1 MEPGIILLSE
11 RKIIGMK
18 MRMSY
23 RNNLTFRLWSSFM
36 TQRGKILNKKSD
48 DLFSIQIYGENFN
61 FQKFDPDTEFEKI
74 AGIEVENFDRIPEGM
89 IPFTLEEGLY
99 AVFHHKGPA
108 SEGEKTFSY
117 ILGTWLPQSGY
128 VVDNRPHFEIL
139 GENYRHDDPDS
150 TEDIW
155 IPVK

>member
-1 MEPGIILLSE
+1 MEHRIILLNE

-18 MRMSY
+18 MKMSY

-36 TQRGKILNKKSD
+36 PQRSKILNKKSN
-48 DLFSIQIYGENFN
+48 DLFSIQVYGENFN
-61 FQKFDPDTEFEKI
+61 FQKLDPDKEFEKI
-74 AGIEVENFDRIPEGM
+74 AGVEVENFNTIPEGM
-89 IPFTLEEGLY
+89 TAFILEEGLY
-99 AVFHHKGPA
+99 AVFRHKGA
-108 SEGEKTFSY
+108 VSEAEKIFGY
-117 ILGTWLPQSGY
+117 IFGTWLPQSGY
-128 VVDNRPHFEIL
+128 VIDSRPHFEIL